1 MKGHRVLLAALLLT
15 VLPLVGQEGRIE
27 FEPKVGVIGAKVIV
41 RGSPPPGA
49 QLRFAGRPVSPFREG
64 PGLWSFAVP
73 PGAASGFIEW
83 VKGGK
88 VVAKSAVP
96 FVVAGT
102 SLIQQPKLIGLKE
115 AIDVFAYSETRPE
128 GGGKPEPPV
137 RPILKF
143 DENEILTIGE
153 PPAEQPLGPA
163 VELGDAASAGRQPM
177 GQPGFLLTA
186 RPPKKKLVLAPV
198 PTPFPTPSPTP
209 TPTPQN

>member
-1 MKGHRVLLAALLLT
+1 
-15 VLPLVGQEGRIE
+15 
-27 FEPKVGVIGAKVIV
+27 VGVIGAKVIV
-41 RGSPPPGA
+41 RASPPPGA
-49 QLRFAGRPVSPFREG
+49 QLTFAGRPVPSFQEG
-64 PGLWSFAVP
+64 SGIWSFAVP

-96 FVVAGT
+96 FIVAGT

-128 GGGKPEPPV
+128 GGSKPEPAV

-153 PPAEQPLGPA
+153 PPAAQPPGPA

-177 GQPGFLLTA
+177 GPPGFLLTA
-186 RPPKKKLVLAPV
+186 RPPKKKLALSPL
-198 PTPFPTPSPTP
+198 PTPFPTPSPSPAP
-209 TPTPQN
+209 TPGN